1 MPDYKMLIDKIGMLK
16 KLVTDIESMIKETE
30 DASEILNDQLKTRL
44 EIHVELVIIFTVNKF
59 ILIII
64 YI

>member
-1 MPDYKMLIDKIGMLK
+1 MPEYKMLIDKIGMLK